1 MKSIGGNA
9 VLLSL
14 PYQINSLPGH
24 VRLLMCKGNETKI
37 EIGEQM
43 LLIIPLENG
52 GNAVLL
58 TLPYQ
63 IIGERAKR
71 ARHSQVCSIENQ
83 DIYIIVRTY
92 VTFAL

>member
-1 MKSIGGNA
+1 MKSFGGNA

-14 PYQINSLPGH
+14 PYQINSLPGY

-43 LLIIPLENG
+43 LLRIALENG

-63 IIGERAKR
+63 IISLTYHGTNVHGQCNKYCENKLERK
-71 ARHSQVCSIENQ
+71 
-83 DIYIIVRTY
+83 Y
-92 VTFAL
+92 